1 MMAANEIFK
10 KKFLVFACGGQLFG
24 VDISTINT
32 IIEKRDDLTRIP
44 KAANFIDG
52 VINLRGEIIPVMN
65 LKKRFNL
72 PLSEETED
80 ARIVIVKST
89 DITMGISADR
99 VKDVI
104 EIDMQ
109 SVEKNEDIAAG
120 SIDEFLTGCVA
131 LGSEIVCLLD
141 IHKLVQP

>member
-1 MMAANEIFK
+1 MAANEIFK
-10 KKFLVFACGGQLFG
+10 KKYLVFICGDQLFG
-24 VDISTINT
+24 IDISTITT

-44 KAANFIDG
+44 RTADFIEG
-52 VINLRGEIIPVMN
+52 VINLRGEIIPVMS

-72 PLSEETED
+72 PLSQETED
-80 ARIVIVKST
+80 ARIVIVKSS

-109 SVEKNEDIAAG
+109 NIEKNEDISAG
-120 SIDEFLTGCVA
+120 SMDDFLTGCMA
-131 LGSEIVCLLD
+131 LGTEIVCLLD
-141 IHKLVQP
+141 IQKLVQP